1 MLEYTLEVA
10 TPLQP
15 HQLLL
20 LLFGDVVVEDTGDGL
35 FLSQPGFHLWARST
49 PLPHALALQLG
60 VASSLQMVFRPEGM
74 VNYAR
79 AMGNILQ
86 TIAKV
91 LSDTQYRLVFH
102 CAEVEVLLW
111 RKDEALFLNQSSS
124 FWNSGFLAHM
134 PLDYELEGVKPL
146 AVEVPQV

>member
-20 LLFGDVVVEDTGDGL
+20 LLFGDVAVEDTGDTL
-35 FLSQPGFHLWARST
+35 VLSQPGFHLGVRST
-49 PLPHALALQLG
+49 PQPHALALQLG
-60 VASSLQMVFRPEGM
+60 VASNLQLVFSPEGM
-74 VNYAR
+74 VNYAG

-86 TIAKV
+86 TVAKV
-91 LSDTQYRLVFH
+91 LSNTHCDLMLH
-102 CAEVEVLLW
+102 CAEVEILLW
-111 RKDEALFLNQSSS
+111 RKDEALYLNQFSS

-146 AVEVPQV
+146 AVEV